1 MQREAQAQLRFSD
14 ERSALEEHESGDR
27 FQTETESLL
36 RSRRFAT
43 RGEEV
48 APLPSRADLPM
59 QTLSAPTFPLLLG
72 GNHRVRLATSTADV
86 EAAQRLRFEV
96 FNLELNEGL
105 DSAYLSGLD
114 ADRFDEC
121 CEHLLVEDTR
131 SGAVVGTYR
140 LQTGQLAAANHG
152 YYSAQEFD
160 FAPFEPIRCETVELG
175 RACVHREHRK
185 LSVLNLLWRGIAI
198 YATERRARYLIGC
211 SSLTSQDGGA
221 GLGMFEALRG
231 EHLAEERF
239 RTVPVGDYAI
249 CADASATSR
258 PSVPKLLRAY
268 LSLGAKLCGPPA
280 LDREFK
286 TIDFLTLLDLRAV
299 PDAVR
304 NHFLG

>member
-1 MQREAQAQLRFSD
+1 MTTVS
-14 ERSALEEHESGDR
+14 
-27 FQTETESLL
+27 T
-36 RSRRFAT
+36 
-43 RGEEV
+43 
-48 APLPSRADLPM
+48 PS
-59 QTLSAPTFPLLLG
+59 SPLLTAG
-72 GNHRVRLATSTADV
+72 AYRVRLALDEADLA
-86 EAAQRLRFEV
+86 AAQRLRFEV

-121 CEHLLVEDTR
+121 CEHLLVEDVR
-131 SGAVVGTYR
+131 SSSVVGTYR

-160 FAPFEPIRCETVELG
+160 FAPFEPIRCELVELG
-175 RACVHREHRK
+175 RACVHRDHRK

-211 SSLTSQDGGA
+211 SSLTSQDAAA
-221 GLGMFEALRG
+221 GLAMFEALRA
-231 EHLAEERF
+231 EHRAEERF
-239 RTVPVGDYAI
+239 RTEPIGSFRIAAETPASVCPPVP
-249 CADASATSR
+249 R
-258 PSVPKLLRAY
+258 LLRAY

-304 NHFLG
+304 HHFLG